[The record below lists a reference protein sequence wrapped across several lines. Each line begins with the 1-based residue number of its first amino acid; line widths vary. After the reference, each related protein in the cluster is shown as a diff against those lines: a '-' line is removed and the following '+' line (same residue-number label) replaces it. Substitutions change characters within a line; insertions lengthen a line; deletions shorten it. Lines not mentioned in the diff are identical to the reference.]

1 MHTIMPVID
10 YILDLAAAG
19 FAMGCGAMWMALKY
33 RAPSSGQ
40 EADLFIARIAR
51 GQSYVTACSL
61 VGFIA
66 TGIIKVSLGMR
77 PGVVGELALLL
88 SVCAGLFI
96 WFGLR
101 RLMRKLNLGRR

>member
-10 YILDLAAAG
+10 YVLDLAAAA
-19 FAMGCGAMWMALKY
+19 FAVGCGAMWMALKY
-33 RAPSSGQ
+33 RSPSSGQ

-51 GQSYVTACSL
+51 GQSYVSACSL

-66 TGIIKVSLGMR
+66 AGIMKVSLGIR
-77 PGVVGELALLL
+77 PGVVGELAMLL